1 MHVRPRTEVENVFK
15 EAGLIIV
22 REYDQIKTYQSAA
35 NRLTESVMIYTLKKK
50 LKRKGLNEA

>member
-22 REYDQIKTYQSAA
+22 REYDQIKTYRSAS

>member
-22 REYDQIKTYQSAA
+22 REYDQIKTYRSAA

>member
-1 MHVRPRTEVENVFK
+1 MHVRPKREVENVFK

-22 REYDQIKTYQSAA
+22 REYNRVKTYRSSA

-50 LKRKGLNEA
+50 FKKKCLNEA